1 MPDLRIRAED
11 TNTEN
16 SYTAKISVWSTLY
29 SLYHFS
35 GSKVGM
41 LQSATRL
48 FFILCPF
55 CVTGGKDKK
64 MKIDWKFDNGEIS
77 TVEIEDEEI
86 GGFILESRKSEDNLE
101 RKERYHC
108 ISYDAFEYESN
119 EFAGDDTP
127 ETITE
132 LDFDNERINN
142 ALSGLSE
149 IQRKRLLM
157 LAAGLSVRE
166 IARIEN
172 KNYRSVYDSIEGAKK
187 KFLENF

>member
-16 SYTAKISVWSTLY
+16 SHTATKSVWSTLY
-29 SLYHFS
+29 SLYPFS

-41 LQSATRL
+41 LHNAPRL
-48 FFILCPF
+48 FFLCPF

-64 MKIDWKFDNGEIS
+64 MKIDWKFNNGEVS
-77 TVEIEDEEI
+77 TVEIEDENI
-86 GGFILESRKSEDNLE
+86 GSFIIDSRKTETNLD

-108 ISYDAFEYESN
+108 ISYDAFEYESS
-119 EFAGDDTP
+119 EFTSDETP
-127 ETITE
+127 KTITE

-142 ALSGLSE
+142 ALSALSE

-166 IARIEN
+166 IARREGKEIKTIREYIEAA
-172 KNYRSVYDSIEGAKK
+172 RK
-187 KFLENF
+187 KFLKNF

>member
-16 SYTAKISVWSTLY
+16 SYTAKISVWSTLC

-41 LQSATRL
+41 LQSAPRL
-48 FFILCPF
+48 FFSLPF
-55 CVTGGKDKK
+55 LRTGGKDKK

-86 GGFILESRKSEDNLE
+86 GGFILESRKAEDNLE

-108 ISYDAFEYESN
+108 ISYDAFEYESD
-119 EFAGDDTP
+119 EFAGDETP

-172 KNYRSVYDSIEGAKK
+172 KNYRSIYDSIEGAKK
-187 KFLENF
+187 RFLENF

>member
-1 MPDLRIRAED
+1 
-11 TNTEN
+11 
-16 SYTAKISVWSTLY
+16 
-29 SLYHFS
+29 
-35 GSKVGM
+35 
-41 LQSATRL
+41 
-48 FFILCPF
+48 
-55 CVTGGKDKK
+55 

-108 ISYDAFEYESN
+108 ISYDTFEYESE

-132 LDFDNERINN
+132 SDFDNERINK

-187 KFLENF
+187 RFLENF

>member
-16 SYTAKISVWSTLY
+16 SYTAQISVWSTLC

-41 LQSATRL
+41 LQSAPRL
-48 FFILCPF
+48 FFSLPF
-55 CVTGGKDKK
+55 LRTGGKDKK

-86 GGFILESRKSEDNLE
+86 GGFILESRKAEDNLE

-108 ISYDAFEYESN
+108 ISYDAFEYESD
-119 EFAGDDTP
+119 EFAGDETP

-166 IARIEN
+166 IARSEN

>member
-1 MPDLRIRAED
+1 
-11 TNTEN
+11 
-16 SYTAKISVWSTLY
+16 
-29 SLYHFS
+29 
-35 GSKVGM
+35 M

-132 LDFDNERINN
+132 SDFDNERINK

-157 LAAGLSVRE
+157 LSAGLSVRE
-166 IARIEN
+166 IARQEGKEIKTVRESIAAAR
-172 KNYRSVYDSIEGAKK
+172 KN
-187 KFLENF
+187 FLKNF